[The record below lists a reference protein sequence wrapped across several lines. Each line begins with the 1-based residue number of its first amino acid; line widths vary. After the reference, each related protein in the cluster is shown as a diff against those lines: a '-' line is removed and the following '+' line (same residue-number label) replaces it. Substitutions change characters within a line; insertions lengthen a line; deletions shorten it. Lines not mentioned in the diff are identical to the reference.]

1 MRVVQRSGRPSASGD
16 TDRRFPSRVKRA
28 AKRRLA
34 RQQRLVK
41 EHQLQEKVAARASA
55 GGPVTR
61 AAAEDIRAAE
71 GHPQKEQRFQPLA
84 LPTHEAVIWHRN
96 YLISMGLLQ
105 NHDDRRVKADK
116 IALDLCSV
124 WEGQE
129 IHHRPL
135 RRVKRRF

>member
-1 MRVVQRSGRPSASGD
+1 MEEEQNNGPGGSVEPEASTIGMRVVQRSGRPSASGD

-71 GHPQKEQRFQPLA
+71 GHPQKEQRFQGSSRTAGPK
-84 LPTHEAVIWHRN
+84 RN
-96 YLISMGLLQ
+96 
-105 NHDDRRVKADK
+105 
-116 IALDLCSV
+116 
-124 WEGQE
+124 
-129 IHHRPL
+129 
-135 RRVKRRF
+135 